1 MKKFKI
7 AIILASCSLIMSHSL
22 ASDRVVAKY
31 NGKEILKSQ
40 IETSLRVVLNGML
53 PDNKKDF
60 DDLDKNLKD
69 RIITEYVNQEILLD
83 KANHSDIQKSDL
95 YKNQLHML
103 QDQVAIRLFLDRYA
117 RRQLTEAA
125 IKSEYNNYVKSLK
138 DNDEIKISHILVQE
152 ENVSKDLYNKIKSG
166 KLTFEQA
173 ARENSLDG
181 SKSKGGDLGY
191 MPKGATVPEFEEKAY
206 SMKKGEISEPVKTQ
220 FGWHLIK
227 VTDIRKRTIPSFEEV
242 KANIEQSALMK
253 IQQKYVAEIVKNSKV
268 EIL

>member
-138 DNDEIKISHILVQE
+138 DNDEIKI
-152 ENVSKDLYNKIKSG
+152 K
-166 KLTFEQA
+166 F
-173 ARENSLDG
+173 
-181 SKSKGGDLGY
+181 
-191 MPKGATVPEFEEKAY
+191 
-206 SMKKGEISEPVKTQ
+206 
-220 FGWHLIK
+220 
-227 VTDIRKRTIPSFEEV
+227 
-242 KANIEQSALMK
+242 
-253 IQQKYVAEIVKNSKV
+253 
-268 EIL
+268 